1 MSVNILFPAFV
12 FERNHLGEDEH
23 IEEGMNAEYFS
34 ILKNEIDAMRRD
46 DPLGR
51 AVSNSGG
58 WQSVDKIESNP
69 IFVKAI
75 RSIKRMIRTEMMPF
89 LGIAEEN
96 VIVDFHN
103 SWANINDKGA
113 WNKPHLHNGCFYSGV
128 MYIDADGTEGDF
140 SAIDTNHKVV
150 GTFPNT
156 PRIIESWKVSPKT
169 GDVYLFPSGLM
180 HMVEP
185 NYTNKE
191 RYSISFNFDVA
202 INSDEFREN
211 IKYPG
216 LRFKLDESGDIIV

>member
-1 MSVNILFPAFV
+1 MSVNLLFPAFV

-23 IEEGMNAEYFS
+23 LEEGMNAEYFN

-46 DPLGR
+46 DPVGR

-75 RSIKRMIRTEMMPF
+75 RSIKRMVRTEMMPF
-89 LGIAEEN
+89 LGRNEDD

-103 SWANINDKGA
+103 SLANINDSGA

-128 MYIDADGTEGDF
+128 MYIDAEGTEGDF
-140 SAIDTNHKVV
+140 SAIDTNHKVA

-156 PRIIESWKVSPKT
+156 PRMVESWKVSPKT

-202 INSDEFREN
+202 TKSDEFRKD

-216 LRFKLDESGDIIV
+216 LRFKIDESGDIIV

>member
-23 IEEGMNAEYFS
+23 IEEGMNAEYFN

-51 AVSNSGG
+51 SVSNSGG
-58 WQSVDKIESNP
+58 WQSVDKIDSNP

-89 LGIAEEN
+89 LGRNEKD
-96 VIVDFHN
+96 VIVNFHN
-103 SWANINDKGA
+103 SWANINDSGA

-156 PRIIESWKVSPKT
+156 PRIVESWKVSPKT

-202 INSDEFREN
+202 INSDDFRKD

-216 LRFKLDESGDIIV
+216 LRFKVDESGDIIV